1 MNKKCFMFRVN
12 MILRNGN
19 IKSIIQTRL
28 LKDKWDSH
36 ATRWSRLW
44 ITDMLEEKWK
54 KGPFL
59 IWPDRTT
66 VTIIR
71 CRL

>member
-1 MNKKCFMFRVN
+1 

-19 IKSIIQTRL
+19 IKRIIQTRL
-28 LKDKWDSH
+28 LKEKWDSH
-36 ATRWSRLW
+36 ATRWSRMW

-59 IWPDRTT
+59 MRPNRVSVRIL
-66 VTIIR
+66 
-71 CRL
+71 RLYWG

>member
-1 MNKKCFMFRVN
+1 MFRVN

-19 IKSIIQTRL
+19 IKNIIQTRL

-59 IWPDRTT
+59 M
-66 VTIIR
+66 
-71 CRL
+71 

>member
-1 MNKKCFMFRVN
+1 

-19 IKSIIQTRL
+19 IKRIIQTRL
-28 LKDKWDSH
+28 LKEKWDSH
-36 ATRWSRLW
+36 ATRWSRMW

-59 IWPDRTT
+59 MRPNR
-66 VTIIR
+66 VSV
-71 CRL
+71 